1 MTALY
6 LDDPLPIKLIIK
18 PIKGVRV
25 EDIVE
30 VVAKKAAYIEIASGY
45 PLEDEP
51 LEFYFCNKNGARLT
65 VDDKSIRARLTTQSS
80 EPGELEY
87 AIYRVMGALDLL
99 GEVEEPEF
107 CFNGLIR
114 VWISNFP
121 EHSDV
126 CGGTL

>member
-6 LDDPLPIKLIIK
+6 IDDPLPFKLVID
-18 PIKGVRV
+18 PVKGVGMS
-25 EDIVE
+25 DIIE
-30 VVAKKAAYIEIASGY
+30 VLTKEVAY
-45 PLEDEP
+45 LEVTSRYLFEGEP
-51 LEFYFCNKNGARLT
+51 MEFYFCGKNGARLT
-65 VDDKSIRARLTTQSS
+65 VDDESIRARLTSRSS

-107 CFNGLIR
+107 CFDGLIR

-126 CGGTL
+126 CGGTP